1 MGQYLLATYS
11 QDSADVE
18 GPPAEASASDQ
29 PGSAE
34 SMQAMMQNIMALEA
48 DMDEA
53 DAFVFGGHLHGPEAA
68 TVVRADG
75 SETLLTDGP
84 FAESK
89 EHMAGFYIINAND
102 LDEALQ
108 WASRVSACIG
118 GPIEVQPFA
127 GTGRVA
133 DHMPGS

>member
-11 QDSADVE
+11 KDSTQVDD
-18 GPPAEASASDQ
+18 PPTETMAGDQ
-29 PGSAE
+29 PASAE
-34 SMQAMMQNIMALEA
+34 SMQEMMQNIIDLEA

-53 DAFVFGGHLHGPEAA
+53 GAFVFGGHLHGPETA
-68 TVVRADG
+68 TVVRAGG

-108 WASRVSACIG
+108 WASRVSGCIG

-133 DHMPGS
+133 DHIPGS